1 MNVNEEPMTE
11 EQMEAQ
17 LKRAVEERK
26 FLFELLKSAYT
37 KLNEISNMNLS
48 LEPLFNSI
56 TEGIEELSN
65 FQNVQAQLKSEKAK
79 CLQLCEL
86 LQSVYQ

>member
-1 MNVNEEPMTE
+1 MNVNQEPMTE

-26 FLFELLKSAYT
+26 NLFELLKSAYT

-65 FQNVQAQLKSEKAK
+65 FQNLQAQLKSE
-79 CLQLCEL
+79 
-86 LQSVYQ
+86 

>member
-26 FLFELLKSAYT
+26 NLFELLKSAYT

-48 LEPLFNSI
+48 LEPLFNNI
-56 TEGIEELSN
+56 TEGMEELSN
-65 FQNVQAQLKSEKAK
+65 FQNLQAQLKSEKAK
-79 CLQLCEL
+79 CLQLCEFL
-86 LQSVYQ
+86 